1 MNRVTLIGRLTA
13 DIELRRSQSGS
24 AWASFTLAVNQPEVD
39 FIRCKVFG
47 KTAENLAQYQRKGSL
62 IAVAGSIATGSFQNQ
77 QGQKVYTTDILVQE
91 AQFLEP
97 RKDAQQTLRAPY
109 SYQQTQYQPTGYA
122 QQAQSYQP
130 AQSGYEGQS
139 EDYGDGITSADLPF

>member
-24 AWASFTLAVNQPEVD
+24 AWASFTLAVNRMKKVQGQPEVD

-62 IAVAGSIATGSFQNQ
+62 IAAAGSIATGSFQNQ
-77 QGQKVYTTDILVQE
+77 QGQRVYTTDVMVQE
-91 AQFLEP
+91 ITFLEP
-97 RKDAQQTLRAPY
+97 KKSSEPPYGDQPNNY
-109 SYQQTQYQPTGYA
+109 SYSPNPS
-122 QQAQSYQP
+122 AQS
-130 AQSGYEGQS
+130 AGNGYYDGE
-139 EDYGDGITSADLPF
+139 YGYNADDMPF